1 MPQNQQI
8 AGLPPG
14 AIVRPIQE
22 PIQGL
27 PPGAIVRPIQQARVS
42 ASAPPPAPKPTFT
55 QRHPILSFLGS
66 ALEGAEKGAENTLG
80 LYQPIPKDYASRSK
94 LYKFFHPII
103 PGISDL
109 LQPPQG
115 PAEKAGYFGE
125 QAAEYMS
132 PAGEE
137 EIGAKLLAKYPRLG
151 KLIMEALRS
160 GAISGLQGTGFVPG
174 VVAGGLGSAAGEGLA
189 AVGGKIGAK
198 AAGVTEKQLK
208 YGARPEDEILHL
220 KGVRPS
226 TVRKAAQE
234 KALQLTKQMESMLSA
249 HSGTVD
255 LTPAK
260 QAVQDALDKAA
271 RQHDFTTIEHLTR
284 LFDQVTSLP
293 DAASAREALDYK
305 RGLKELSAFHQTGQ
319 VTAPAKAAARSAY
332 HAIDAE
338 LDKTAPEI
346 NELNERIQ
354 SLLTIAKPRGS
365 GKMGLGKY
373 LLPAIAARLA
383 APGIGELAAAGL
395 TGAAE
400 TPTARIAV
408 GRTIGRYGPK
418 AIKATY
424 PFLLRAVKKSKEA
437 NP

>member
-14 AIVRPIQE
+14 AIVRPIQQ

-27 PPGAIVRPIQQARVS
+27 PPGAIVRPIQQDRGGPAGVTGS
-42 ASAPPPAPKPTFT
+42 WTPSFASE
-55 QRHPILSFLGS
+55 HPYLSQVADTAAGI
-66 ALEGAEKGAENTLG
+66 GKGALHTVT
-80 LYQPIPKDYASRSK
+80 
-94 LYKFFHPII
+94 
-103 PGISDL
+103 GISEL
-109 LQPPQG
+109 LHKIPLVGEMLAPSAGIRAAQNYATPHGLAQ
-115 PAEKAGYFGE
+115 KTGYFGE
-125 QAAEYMS
+125 QAAEYMV
-132 PAGEE
+132 PMGEE

-174 VVAGGLGSAAGEGLA
+174 VVAGGAGSVMGEGLT

-234 KALQLTKQMESMLSA
+234 KAEQLKKQMESLLSA

-255 LTPAK
+255 LTRAK
-260 QAVQDALDKAA
+260 QVVMAALDKAA

-293 DAASAREALDYK
+293 DAASAREALEFK
-305 RGLKELSAFHQTGQ
+305 RGLQPLTSFHQTGPL
-319 VTAPAKAAARSAY
+319 TDAARGAARSAY

-338 LDKTAPEI
+338 LDKVAPQI
-346 NELNERIQ
+346 NELDQRIH
-354 SLLTIAKPRGS
+354 SLLTISGARGS
-365 GKMGLGKY
+365 GKMGVGKY
-373 LLPAIAARLA
+373 FGPALA
-383 APGIGELAAAGL
+383 YHAAATGAGGL
-395 TGAAE
+395 AMAAATGAAE
-400 TPTARIAV
+400 SPSGRIAI

-418 AIKATY
+418 AIKGTY
-424 PFLLRAVKKSKEA
+424 PFLLRALKKSKEA